1 MFLSS
6 RHSDLSIRYIYSAEF
21 ILFFLYKMKRVSIF
35 GKKNTDALHPERQAK
50 RSATE
55 NWPNQDYIFD
65 SAQQVNIVNQLW
77 MDQQFAG
84 CENVRREIANKL
96 SGYRNQDKKKGLL
109 DSDTFISYADLMD
122 KLVVSRLRCY
132 YCRTPLLVAYQ
143 NVRDKNQ
150 WTLDRLDNNIGHSNQ
165 NTVVAGLEC
174 NLRRRKIDDKK
185 FLFTRQMRLIKK
197 N

>member
-1 MFLSS
+1 
-6 RHSDLSIRYIYSAEF
+6 
-21 ILFFLYKMKRVSIF
+21 MKRVSIF

-96 SGYRNQDKKKGLL
+96 SGYLNWFSSQSGTTCQL
-109 DSDTFISYADLMD
+109 
-122 KLVVSRLRCY
+122 
-132 YCRTPLLVAYQ
+132 
-143 NVRDKNQ
+143 
-150 WTLDRLDNNIGHSNQ
+150 
-165 NTVVAGLEC
+165 
-174 NLRRRKIDDKK
+174 
-185 FLFTRQMRLIKK
+185 
-197 N
+197 